1 MLELAARLARRG
13 DTELSARYW
22 VSSVQAQAHAGLGQ
36 ADACFRALD
45 QASRVLAMRGSV
57 HTGGWLRFDGS
68 RLSEE
73 RGGCYVEL
81 GQPDRAETSLSDA
94 LASSLSQRRRGSVLT
109 DLAIVGV
116 QLGDREWVVN
126 HGDAA
131 LAVAHQ
137 TKSGAVSQKLWRL
150 RTHLSVFGDDRQIR
164 DLDHRLATA
173 TFPAA

>member
-1 MLELAARLARRG
+1 M
-13 DTELSARYW
+13 
-22 VSSVQAQAHAGLGQ
+22 
-36 ADACFRALD
+36 
-45 QASRVLAMRGSV
+45 
-57 HTGGWLRFDGS
+57 
-68 RLSEE
+68 
-73 RGGCYVEL
+73 
-81 GQPDRAETSLSDA
+81 SDA